1 MLAPKENLR
10 EIKLDFGNLVNKEFT
25 RIEESENRFLQEFIE
40 FMESPLDKNTII
52 HNEPDEFMKVYE
64 LYQQEYTDRK
74 NKAED
79 SKKRNI
85 SILNFVGGKDELIN
99 LGVFQSY
106 QDLSASINTFIEELK
121 INLKANARKI

>member
-1 MLAPKENLR
+1 MENLR
-10 EIKLDFGNLVNKEFT
+10 KIKFDFGNLLNKEFT

-52 HNEPDEFMKVYE
+52 HNEPDEFSRVYE
-64 LYQQEYTDRK
+64 LYLKEYTGRK

-85 SILNFVGGKDELIN
+85 SILNFAGGFNKDELIN

>member
-1 MLAPKENLR
+1 MENLR
-10 EIKLDFGNLVNKEFT
+10 KIKLDFGNLVNKEFT

-52 HNEPDEFMKVYE
+52 HNEPDEFRQSYE
-64 LYQQEYTDRK
+64 LYLQEYTDRK

-85 SILNFVGGKDELIN
+85 SILNFAGGFNKDELIN

>member
-1 MLAPKENLR
+1 MENLR
-10 EIKLDFGNLVNKEFT
+10 KIKLDFGNLVNKEFT

-52 HNEPDEFMKVYE
+52 HNEPDEFRQSYE
-64 LYQQEYTDRK
+64 LYLQEYMDRK

-85 SILNFVGGKDELIN
+85 SILNFAGGFNKDELIN

>member
-1 MLAPKENLR
+1 MENLR
-10 EIKLDFGNLVNKEFT
+10 KIKLDFGNLVNKEFT

-52 HNEPDEFMKVYE
+52 HNEPDEFRQSYE
-64 LYQQEYTDRK
+64 LYLQEYTDRK

-85 SILNFVGGKDELIN
+85 SILNFAGGFNKDELIN

-121 INLKANARKI
+121 INLKTNARKI